1 MSKWTRT
8 EAHAAFRFTVQI
20 DGISEASFTEC
31 KLPPLEV
38 DVSEEKEGGYND
50 GTHLLA
56 GRVKKGTLTLKR
68 GLAQSSELL
77 NWYVQV
83 MQGEVEEARRE
94 VSVTLF
100 DSEGEQVMRWDF
112 RGAYPSKW
120 EGPSLNAGSDTIAIE
135 TLELSYEGVSVS

>member
-1 MSKWTRT
+1 MSKWARAQ
-8 EAHAAFRFTVQI
+8 AHAAFRFAVQI

-31 KLPPLEV
+31 TLPPLEV
-38 DVSEEKEGGYND
+38 DVTEEKEGGYND

-56 GRVKKGTLTLKR
+56 GRIKKGSLTLKR

-83 MQGEVEEARRE
+83 MQGEVEEARRK
-94 VSVTLF
+94 VSITLF

-120 EGPSLNAGSDTIAIE
+120 EGPSLNAGSDKVAIE
-135 TLELSYEGVSVS
+135 TLELSYEGVTVS